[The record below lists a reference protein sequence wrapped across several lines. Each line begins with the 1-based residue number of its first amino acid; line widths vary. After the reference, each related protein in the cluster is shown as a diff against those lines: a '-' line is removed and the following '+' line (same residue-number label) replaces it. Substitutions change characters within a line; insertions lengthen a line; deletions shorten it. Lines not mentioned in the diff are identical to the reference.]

1 MPEEPLIFGRKSRRD
16 AAANEKKAMYMNVV
30 FRKSVCSVI
39 TAIFG
44 MSQVAFSVSRA
55 ADVSGLDPTSNEMAS
70 FAKSANSLGKTLGEK
85 YRDAAPSWD
94 GSNIN
99 FQAGGQNFSIN
110 KNELVPKAD
119 GEHIKYSSSEA
130 DFEKQ
135 QDIWNNDD
143 QMNELGSKQKDSL
156 FENAQSD
163 NPTIEGR
170 VYQLLV
176 DEAKT
181 ERTDMSKESF
191 LQKSQDILDNLKK
204 EIENIIQ
211 CKTDSTLASSGS
223 YKHIPDI
230 QTCQQVEDRSQT
242 CIIHHDYTAGVI
254 DYRDG
259 PANINSC
266 GEGCTTIWLGNPSDQ
281 NFSSGKHSCTLY
293 EFNIKFAILNPDAI
307 TRVEMTD
314 IYWDDQ
320 MQVYFGQDGKEI
332 KLLQL
337 PYPDTFVPQYDENP
351 GVPPMFT
358 YNSPYNYD
366 HTSCQQHRSWH
377 WNTSLDL
384 TSLFKSADITKP
396 YNFRIRV
403 AVQANGE
410 GYARLN
416 VYYDPKK
423 IVSND
428 VWEPADCVN
437 TKLALEDGF
446 AKGNAKCIKM
456 PSLDSNGCTWV
467 NGAKVCADAL
477 EEPPIKDINRFCT
490 QVEVKTEYSFYKGD
504 TGCWK
509 ALMGFDKNGKA
520 QYEEVCGGENVGG
533 NLDTC
538 KEYENKGC
546 QFLKSECTEG
556 MQGASGT
563 CYVNDVTYDCGKDVK
578 VGNDVLET
586 TTSCQGIAC
595 AGEDCVDADRTTNTN
610 FGKVSALLQ
619 MADYASEDMAC
630 TGLDEDGR
638 PTEQE
643 NVTCKV
649 FGGTAGNCKIAVGG
663 WQDCCDSPQSA
674 GLSAYIS
681 MTFSAKGAHQATAN
695 MTKAAEGWLD
705 TGGQTAVDGGAQTI
719 YNIGSQYTQT
729 IGQVGDVLA
738 EGTGYLGKA
747 VSSVYD
753 TVTGYYDMA
762 KKYVNDLINRV
773 FGEIIDK
780 IKKYMMDML
789 QKILQKTGMDGV
801 IGGTASTA
809 GSQAAANAATE
820 AAATYAAA
828 AFAVVSW
835 IYLAYQVAN
844 LIVNLV
850 YKCEEEEYELDAKR
864 DAKNCH
870 YVGSYCSSKK
880 LGICIVK
887 KKAYCCF
894 QSALSR
900 IVNEQIRKTQPE
912 VLAYGGD
919 GGWGSAKHPIC
930 DGVPVS
936 KIDSIDWDLIDLSEW
951 EGMVA
956 ETGNIAQTDKDLTME
971 KLTGSGNKHLN
982 YAGQRENVEKRNN
995 DAMQGQDVDQLRIQ
1009 AARCFSM
1016 YLGSD
1021 QYTGGEC
1028 TEVATDKVT
1037 CRKDGHIVSCDEIS
1051 RDNMLNDLI
1060 DADHKSGEDYV
1071 SEGKRCYKDGVTIDC
1086 STLYDERLAKEV
1098 LKDYAAIIGGTTFKD
1113 KYVCQD
1119 LTGTYTEGICEAAIK
1134 NNTCQCQE
1142 QVGQFVC
1149 RLGAQIIDCADLG
1162 TNKDEECPAT
1172 CTRKDTEGYVCEK
1185 TTPNEPYDGAY
1196 CEELSSEETEDPDL
1210 DKVPDGAYCEELDAG
1225 KDPDIE
1231 VPDEGYYC
1239 VGDTED
1245 ADDDDEISDWIID
1258 VEPTCTTP
1266 GSKHKENK
1274 KTGEIVKK
1282 QIITKVC
1289 TSDMEDGAASDS
1301 KPK

>member
-1 MPEEPLIFGRKSRRD
+1 
-16 AAANEKKAMYMNVV
+16 MYMNVV

-135 QDIWNNDD
+135 KDIWNNKD

-230 QTCQQVEDRSQT
+230 QTCQQVLDRSQT
-242 CIIHHDYTAGVI
+242 CKIKHNYSNGAIEYERGPYNVSECKDGTANCTQMWLGTVGDNYWAGSCTIYEENIYVSVTNPGLIVKATLDYAKWDDYMQVWLGPENGTLTKVWSGPNDNFPPETAG
-254 DYRDG
+254 
-259 PANINSC
+259 AC
-266 GEGCTTIWLGNPSDQ
+266 EL
-281 NFSSGKHSCTLY
+281 
-293 EFNIKFAILNPDAI
+293 
-307 TRVEMTD
+307 
-314 IYWDDQ
+314 
-320 MQVYFGQDGKEI
+320 
-332 KLLQL
+332 
-337 PYPDTFVPQYDENP
+337 
-351 GVPPMFT
+351 
-358 YNSPYNYD
+358 
-366 HTSCQQHRSWH
+366 
-377 WNTSLDL
+377 NTSWSRNLDVDVTKFFTDVPKNTIL
-384 TSLFKSADITKP
+384 HFKTRTSVSG
-396 YNFRIRV
+396 
-403 AVQANGE
+403 NGE
-410 GYARLN
+410 GFARMKII
-416 VYYDPKK
+416 YDPNKVVQEEEWDNPDCMEALQG
-423 IVSND
+423 VS
-428 VWEPADCVN
+428 
-437 TKLALEDGF
+437 DGM
-446 AKGNAKCIKM
+446 AEGSVSCIKM
-456 PSLDSNGCTWV
+456 PSNVDSSGCFMHNGV
-467 NGAKVCADAL
+467 KVCRSML
-477 EEPPIKDINRFCT
+477 GEPPFDAAKYNIDKLC
-490 QVEVKTEYSFYKGD
+490 QLVEVKSNFVFYKGD
-504 TGCWK
+504 TGCWTG
-509 ALMGFDKNGKA
+509 LVGYDDKGKP
-520 QYEEVCGGENVGG
+520 QYEEVCGGENAGG

-556 MQGASGT
+556 MTGASGT

-630 TGLDEDGR
+630 EGIDDDGNLSGV
-638 PTEQE
+638 E

-649 FGGTAGNCKIAVGG
+649 FGGTAGKCKIAVGG

-674 GLSAYIS
+674 GMSAYIS
-681 MTFSAKGAHQATAN
+681 MTMAAKGAHQATAAL
-695 MTKAAEGWLD
+695 TDYAEDWALSVSASGASSLP
-705 TGGQTAVDGGAQTI
+705 TGAQTI
-719 YNIGSQYTQT
+719 WNIGSQYTQA
-729 IGQVGDVLA
+729 IGQVGNVLA

-747 VSSVYD
+747 VSSVFDTFTGMYD
-753 TVTGYYDMA
+753 AA
-762 KKYVNDLINRV
+762 KKAVNELIDKV
-773 FGEIIDK
+773 FGELINQ
-780 IKKYMMDML
+780 IKEYMKKML
-789 QKILQKTGMDGV
+789 IKLVQNTGLDGV
-801 IGGTASTA
+801 IGGGASSAGSTA
-809 GSQAAANAATE
+809 AAEAATE
-820 AAATYAAA
+820 AMATYAAA

-971 KLTGSGNKHLN
+971 KLTGSGNKHQN
-982 YAGQRENVEKRNN
+982 YNGKRENVEKRNN

-1028 TEVATDKVT
+1028 TEVSTDKVT
-1037 CRKDGHIVSCDEIS
+1037 CRKDGHIVSCDEIA

-1060 DADHKSGEDYV
+1060 DADHKSAEDYTT
-1071 SEGKRCYKDGVTIDC
+1071 EGKRCYRDGIAIDC

-1098 LKDYAAIIGGTTFKD
+1098 LENYATIIGGTTFKD